1 MERNYLQLSRELYK
15 NRKYEE
21 ALKYINKE
29 IKRNPKSSTALR
41 QKGLMLSELSRYS
54 ESIKF
59 FDKALELDPLKPGWL
74 VEKALT
80 LMHSG
85 KYEGA
90 LELCYQ
96 AMKMQ
101 PNAYW
106 NEIAAIHE
114 RFKNFDAAL
123 ECIEKAIIK
132 NPNSDYFRSVRS
144 AIMNGLEYGK
154 NFHIPIA
161 RSLLLYKLPNEDTII
176 YTTRIIIKMLNSN
189 LKVDAI
195 MTNVGIKTFIPH
207 TGLRYI
213 PWEKIQFLRKGA
225 FSLSSFKCNLL
236 FDPRF
241 ESKVNFDNRK
251 REFNEYISKMR
262 AKLDI

>member
-29 IKRNPKSSTALR
+29 IKKNPKSSTALR
-41 QKGLMLSELSRYS
+41 QKGLTLSELSRYS

-161 RSLLLYKLPNEDTII
+161 RSLLLYKLSNEDTII

-241 ESKVNFDNRK
+241 ESKVNFDNRR

>member
-1 MERNYLQLSRELYK
+1 MDRNYLQLSQELYK

-21 ALKYINKE
+21 ALKNVNKE
-29 IKRNPKSSTALR
+29 IKKNPKSSKALR
-41 QKGLMLSELSRYS
+41 QKGLMLSALSRYS

-59 FDKALELDPLKPGWL
+59 FDKALELDPSQPSWL
-74 VEKALT
+74 AEKALVI
-80 LMHSG
+80 MHSG
-85 KYEGA
+85 KYEES
-90 LELCYQ
+90 LNLCYQ

-101 PNAYW
+101 PNTYW
-106 NEIAAIHE
+106 NVIATIHE

-132 NPNSDYFRSVRS
+132 NPNSDHLRSIRS

-161 RSLLLYKLPNEDTII
+161 SSLLIYKLPKEDTII
-176 YTTRIIIKMLNSN
+176 YTTRIIIKMLKST
-189 LKVDAI
+189 LKVDTI
-195 MTNVGIKTFIPH
+195 MTNVGIKTVIPH

-213 PWEKIQFLRKGA
+213 PWEKIQFSKKGA

-236 FDPRF
+236 FDSRF
-241 ESKVNFDNRK
+241 ESKVNFDIRR
-251 REFNEYISKMR
+251 REFKDYISNMKV
-262 AKLDI
+262 KLNN